1 MEARGEPGAG
11 TLTVTEEQ
19 LGSTEELRGR
29 QLSGRWWL
37 LARVV
42 GVAMALYHVAV
53 LGFYSTD
60 PQKMYA
66 FHLMFASLLVF
77 LLLPARKGQG
87 SATPTAWDLLLAL
100 ASVGVVVYQ
109 LLFFSELTNRAGV
122 LPTLAD
128 VGVGVLLLVVVVEMV
143 RRTSGWAMPI
153 LGGLF
158 VLYAFLGPYLP
169 SLFRHNGFPFSTTI
183 SFLFS
188 DNGIYSAPIA
198 ASARYVYLFI
208 LFGAFLEASGIGKFI
223 VNLGLSLAGHRRG
236 GPAKVS
242 ILTSAL
248 FGTASGS
255 SAANVMV
262 DGVINVPLM
271 KSTGFR
277 PSVAGAIEAMNST
290 GGQLVPPVMG
300 AAAFLMADILGVP
313 YSRVALSALIPALL
327 YYVAAY
333 WMIDFYSAR
342 NGLRGLPRDRL
353 PKLGAVLVQQGFLLG
368 PLALILVL
376 IMGFDQSP
384 FRAALWGLAATVVAS
399 WAGRGERVAHPWV
412 LLAAV
417 AYGVASRLGAPSLWS
432 FLVGCAAVAGVY
444 AWRPEARDGIRR
456 LVDALYDGSWRS
468 VEIAATTAAAGM
480 VVGILSLTGLGGKL
494 SLALLTLAGGNV
506 LLMLGVAML
515 VALLLGMGLPTTAA
529 YAIMAS
535 TLAPALVQAGIPP
548 MAAHLFLFY
557 FACLSALTPP
567 VALASFAAASLAR
580 APMWET
586 GWQSVRFALAGF
598 IVPYMFVFGPALLM
612 QGHWY
617 EVLWA
622 VVTGTIG
629 TLCLGGAVVGYLL
642 RPADRLER
650 LLLFGAALLLIKP
663 GLLTDTAGFGLLAA
677 VVALQRLR
685 TPVTV
690 PQPGGVSTERV

>member
-1 MEARGEPGAG
+1 VAAEREAEG
-11 TLTVTEEQ
+11 LLVTEEQ
-19 LGSTEELRGR
+19 LGSAEELRGR
-29 QLSGRWWL
+29 RLTGGWWWL
-37 LARVV
+37 ARGV

-66 FHLMFASLLVF
+66 FHLLFASVLVF
-77 LLLPARKGQG
+77 LLLPARKGQE
-87 SATPTAWDLLLAL
+87 STRPTVWDLVLAA
-100 ASVGVVVYQ
+100 ASVAVVVYQ
-109 LLFFSELTNRAGV
+109 LVFFSELTNRAGV
-122 LPTLAD
+122 LPTAAD
-128 VGVGVLLLVVVVEMV
+128 VVVGVVLLVVVVEAA
-143 RRTSGWAMPI
+143 RRTSGWALPI

-158 VLYAFLGPYLP
+158 VLYAFVGPSLP
-169 SLFRHNGFPFSTTI
+169 SLFRHNGFPFATTI

-188 DNGIYSAPIA
+188 DNGIYGAPIA

-208 LFGAFLEASGIGKFI
+208 LFGAFLEASGVGKFI

-277 PSVAGAIEAMNST
+277 PAVAGAIEAMNST

-313 YSRVALSALIPALL
+313 YSRVALSALIPAFL

-333 WMIDFYSAR
+333 WMIDFYAAR
-342 NGLRGLPRDRL
+342 NGLRGLPRERL
-353 PKLGAVLVQQGFLLG
+353 PRLGSVLARQGYLLG

-399 WAGRGERVAHPWV
+399 WAARGERVAHPWV

-417 AYGVASRLGAPSLWS
+417 VYVLASRLGLPSLWG
-432 FLVGCAAVAGVY
+432 FLLGCVTVAVVY
-444 AWRPEARDGIRR
+444 VWRQEAREGIRR
-456 LVDALYDGSWRS
+456 MVDALYDGSWRS

-506 LLMLGVAML
+506 LLMLVVAMF

-548 MAAHLFLFY
+548 LAAHLFLFY

-567 VALASFAAASLAR
+567 VALASYAAASLAR

-598 IVPYMFVFGPALLM
+598 IVPYMFVYGPSLLM

-617 EVLWA
+617 DVLWS
-622 VVTGTIG
+622 VVTGAVG

-642 RPADRLER
+642 KPATWVER
-650 LLLFGAALLLIKP
+650 LLLFAAAVLLIKP
-663 GLLTDTAGFGLLAA
+663 GLLTDGAGFGLLA
-677 VVALQRLR
+677 VTVALQRARAAVPL
-685 TPVTV
+685 
-690 PQPGGVSTERV
+690 PQPEGLPSRGA

>member
-1 MEARGEPGAG
+1 MATGLRGESLA
-11 TLTVTEEQ
+11 VTQ
-19 LGSTEELRGR
+19 DQVGSAEELRGR
-29 QLSGRWWL
+29 PLRGGWWL
-37 LARVV
+37 LARAT
-42 GVAMALYHVAV
+42 GISMALYHVAV

-66 FHLMFASLLVF
+66 FHLMFASFLVF
-77 LLLPARKGQG
+77 LLLPARKGRPSQVP
-87 SATPTAWDLLLAL
+87 TPWDLFLLLAS
-100 ASVGVVVYQ
+100 AGVVVYQ
-109 LLFFSELTNRAGV
+109 LLFFTDLTNRAGV
-122 LPTLAD
+122 FPTRED
-128 VGVGVLLLVVVVEMV
+128 VVAGLLLLLVVVEMS
-143 RRTSGWAMPI
+143 RRTSGWALPV
-153 LGGLF
+153 LGGVF
-158 VLYAFLGPYLP
+158 VLYAFVGPYLP

-208 LFGAFLEASGIGKFI
+208 LFGAVLESSGIGKFI
-223 VNLGLSLAGHRRG
+223 VNLGLSVAGHRRG

-271 KSTGFR
+271 KSTGFK
-277 PSVAGAIEAMNST
+277 PTVAGAIEAMNST
-290 GGQLVPPVMG
+290 GGQLVPPIMG

-333 WMIDFYSAR
+333 WMIDFYAAR
-342 NGLRGLPRDRL
+342 NGLRGLPRERL
-353 PKLGAVLVQQGFLLG
+353 PQLRGVLLRQGYLLG
-368 PLALILVL
+368 PLALVLVL

-384 FRAALWGLAATVVAS
+384 FRAALWGVGATVAAS
-399 WAGRGERVAHPWV
+399 WLSRESRVAHPWV
-412 LLAAV
+412 LGGVV
-417 AYGVASRLGAPSLWS
+417 AYVLASRLGAPPLWS
-432 FLVGCAAVAGVY
+432 FLVACAAVAGVY
-444 AWRPEARDGIRR
+444 AVRPEAREGIRR
-456 LVDALYDGSWRS
+456 LADALYDGSWRS
-468 VEIAATTAAAGM
+468 VEIASTTAAAGT

-494 SLALLTLAGGNV
+494 SLALLQLAGGS
-506 LLMLGVAML
+506 LLPMLAVAMV
-515 VALLLGMGLPTTAA
+515 VALVLGMGLPTTAA

-535 TLAPALVQAGIPP
+535 TLAPALVQAGIQP

-567 VALASFAAASLAR
+567 VALASYAAASLAR

-598 IVPYMFVFGPALLM
+598 IVPYMFTFGPSLLM
-612 QGHWY
+612 QGRWY
-617 EVLWA
+617 EVAWA
-622 VVTGTIG
+622 VATGTVG
-629 TLCLGGAVVGYLL
+629 TLCLAGAVVGYLL
-642 RPADRLER
+642 RPATWLER
-650 LLLFGAALLLIKP
+650 LAMFAAALLLIKP
-663 GLLTDTAGFGLLAA
+663 GIVTDTAGFGLLALA
-677 VVALQRLR
+677 LVLQRLR
-685 TPVTV
+685 APLLV
-690 PQPGGVSTERV
+690 PQPEGAPTRGT

>member
-1 MEARGEPGAG
+1 VARGAG
-11 TLTVTEEQ
+11 GDHLRVTEEQ
-19 LGSTEELRGR
+19 LGSAEELRGR
-29 QLSGRWWL
+29 SLQGGWGL
-37 LARVV
+37 VV
-42 GVAMALYHVAV
+42 RATGIAMALYHVAV

-66 FHLMFASLLVF
+66 FHLMFASFLVF
-77 LLLPARKGQG
+77 LLLPARKRDP
-87 SATPTAWDLLLAL
+87 APTPTLWDLFLVL
-100 ASVGVVVYQ
+100 ASAAVVVYQ
-109 LLFFSELTNRAGV
+109 LVFFSDLTNRAGV
-122 LPTLAD
+122 LPTLTD
-128 VGVGVLLLVVVVEMV
+128 VVVGLLLLLVVVEMS
-143 RRTSGWAMPI
+143 RRTSGWALPI
-153 LGGLF
+153 LGGVF
-158 VLYAFLGPYLP
+158 VLYAFVGPYLP

-188 DNGIYSAPIA
+188 DNGIYGAPIA

-208 LFGAFLEASGIGKFI
+208 LFGALLEASGIGKFI
-223 VNLGLSLAGHRRG
+223 VNLGLSVAGHRRG

-277 PSVAGAIEAMNST
+277 PAIAGAIEAMNST

-313 YSRVALSALIPALL
+313 YSRVALSAVIPALL

-333 WMIDFYSAR
+333 WMIDFYAAR

-353 PKLGAVLVQQGFLLG
+353 PRLRGVLVQQGYLLG
-368 PLALILVL
+368 PLALVLVL

-384 FRAALWGLAATVVAS
+384 FRAALWGLGATVAAS
-399 WAGRGERVAHPWV
+399 WLGRESQVAHPWV
-412 LLAAV
+412 LLGVV
-417 AYGVASRLGAPSLWS
+417 AYGVASRFGLPPLWS
-432 FLVGCAAVAGVY
+432 FLVGCAAVGAVY
-444 AWRPEARDGIRR
+444 AWRPQAREGIRK
-456 LVDALYDGSWRS
+456 LLDAFYDGSWRS

-494 SLALLTLAGGNV
+494 SLALLALAGGS
-506 LLMLGVAML
+506 LLPMLVVAMV

-535 TLAPALVQAGIPP
+535 TLAPALVQAGVPP

-567 VALASFAAASLAR
+567 VALASYAAASLAR

-598 IVPYMFVFGPALLM
+598 IVPYMFVFGPPLLM
-612 QGHWY
+612 QGHWT
-617 EVLWA
+617 EVAWA
-622 VVTGTIG
+622 TFTGSVG
-629 TLCLGGAVVGYLL
+629 TLCLAAAVVGYLL
-642 RPADRLER
+642 RPATWPER
-650 LLLFGAALLLIKP
+650 GLLLAASLLLIKP
-663 GLLTDTAGFGLLAA
+663 GIVTDTAGFGLLALALGSQRMRAA
-677 VVALQRLR
+677 VRA
-685 TPVTV
+685 
-690 PQPGGVSTERV
+690 PQPEGVPSQGA

>member
-1 MEARGEPGAG
+1 VGQRGPEAGIEDLLRAEVGPA
-11 TLTVTEEQ
+11 
-19 LGSTEELRGR
+19 EELRGR
-29 QLSGRWWL
+29 ALTGAWRL
-37 LARVV
+37 LARAV
-42 GVAMALYHVAV
+42 GVAMALYHIAV

-66 FHLMFASLLVF
+66 FHFMFASLLVF
-77 LLLPARKGQG
+77 LVLPARKGRE
-87 SATPTAWDLLLAL
+87 STPPSAWDLLLAL
-100 ASVGVVVYQ
+100 ASVGVVAYQ
-109 LLFFSELTNRAGV
+109 LLFFAELTNRAGV
-122 LPTLAD
+122 MPTTVD
-128 VGVGVLLLVVVVEMV
+128 VVVGMALLVLVVEAA
-143 RRTSGWAMPI
+143 RRTSGWALPV

-158 VLYAFLGPYLP
+158 VLYAFVGPYLP
-169 SLFRHNGFPFSTTI
+169 SLFRHNGFPFATTI

-223 VNLGLSLAGHRRG
+223 VDLGLSVAGHRRG

-277 PSVAGAIEAMNST
+277 PVVAGAIEAMNST

-313 YSRVALSALIPALL
+313 YSRVALAALIPALL

-333 WMIDFYSAR
+333 WMIDFYAAR
-342 NGLRGLPRDRL
+342 NGLRGLARDRL
-353 PKLGAVLVQQGFLLG
+353 PKLGVVLARQGYLLG

-384 FRAALWGLAATVVAS
+384 FRAALWGLAATGVAS
-399 WAGRGERVAHPWV
+399 WVGRGERVAHPWV

-417 AYGVASRLGAPSLWS
+417 AYVVAGRFGVPSLWG
-432 FLVGCAAVAGVY
+432 FLLSCAVVAAVY
-444 AWRPEARDGIRR
+444 LWRQEAREGIRR
-456 LVDALYDGSWRS
+456 MVDALYDGSWRS

-494 SLALLTLAGGNV
+494 SLALLSLAGGNV
-506 LLMLGVAML
+506 LLLLVVAMF

-548 MAAHLFLFY
+548 LAAHLFLFY

-567 VALASFAAASLAR
+567 VALASYAAASLAR

-622 VVTGTIG
+622 VITGSVG
-629 TLCLGGAVVGYLL
+629 TLCLAGAVVGYLL
-642 RPADRLER
+642 RPATVLER
-650 LLLFGAALLLIKP
+650 LVLFGAALLLIKP
-663 GLLTDTAGFGLLAA
+663 GLLTDGAGFGLL
-677 VVALQRLR
+677 VVALALQRLR
-685 TPVTV
+685 APAPV
-690 PQPGGVSTERV
+690 PQPGGLPTQGA

>member
-1 MEARGEPGAG
+1 MRAAEGGAV
-11 TLTVTEEQ
+11 LAVTEEQ

-37 LARVV
+37 VARVV

-77 LLLPARKGQG
+77 LLLPARKGRV
-87 SATPTAWDLLLAL
+87 SPTPTAWDLLLAVL
-100 ASVGVVVYQ
+100 SVGVVVYQ

-122 LPTLAD
+122 MPTLAD
-128 VGVGVLLLVVVVEMV
+128 VGVGLLLLVVVVEMV

-384 FRAALWGLAATVVAS
+384 FRAALWGLGATVVAS

-417 AYGVASRLGAPSLWS
+417 AYGVASRLGVPSLWS
-432 FLVGCAAVAGVY
+432 FLVGCAAVAVVY
-444 AWRPEARDGIRR
+444 AWRPEAREGIRR

-506 LLMLGVAML
+506 LPMLVVAML

-612 QGHWY
+612 QGQWY

-642 RPADRLER
+642 RPATPLER

-663 GLLTDTAGFGLLAA
+663 GVLTDSAGFGLLAA
-677 VVALQRLR
+677 AVALQRLR
-685 TPVTV
+685 APLAV
-690 PQPGGVSTERV
+690 PQPGGVTTERV

>member
-1 MEARGEPGAG
+1 VAARDEGLDRFVIPEEP
-11 TLTVTEEQ
+11 
-19 LGSTEELRGR
+19 GSTEELRGR
-29 QLSGRWWL
+29 ELHGAWRL
-37 LARVV
+37 VV
-42 GVAMALYHVAV
+42 RAVGIAMALYHVAV

-77 LLLPARKGQG
+77 LALPARKGRA
-87 SATPTAWDLLLAL
+87 SAAPTPWDLLLAV

-122 LPTLAD
+122 VPTPAD
-128 VGVGVLLLVVVVEMV
+128 VVVGVILLVVVVETA
-143 RRTSGWAMPI
+143 RRTSGWALPV

-158 VLYAFLGPYLP
+158 VLYAFVGPYLP
-169 SLFRHNGFPFSTTI
+169 SLFRHNGFAFATTI

-223 VNLGLSLAGHRRG
+223 VDLGLSVAGHRRG

-277 PSVAGAIEAMNST
+277 PAVAGAIEAMNST

-333 WMIDFYSAR
+333 WMIDLYSAH

-353 PKLGAVLVQQGFLLG
+353 PRLGTVMARQGFLLG

-399 WAGRGERVAHPWV
+399 WAGRGQRVAHPWV

-432 FLVGCAAVAGVY
+432 FLVACATVAGVY
-444 AWRPEARDGIRR
+444 AWRPEAREGIRR
-456 LVDALYDGSWRS
+456 MVDALYDGSWRS

-494 SLALLTLAGGNV
+494 SLALLALSGGDV
-506 LLMLGVAML
+506 LPMLVVAMF

-535 TLAPALVQAGIPP
+535 TLAPALVQAGIAP

-567 VALASFAAASLAR
+567 VALASYAAASLAR
-580 APMWET
+580 APLWET

-598 IVPYMFVFGPALLM
+598 IVPYMFVFGPPLLM

-622 VVTGTIG
+622 VFTGAAG
-629 TLCLGGAVVGYLL
+629 TLCLAGGVVGHFL
-642 RPADRLER
+642 RPATRIER
-650 LLLFGAALLLIKP
+650 VLLFAAALLLIKP
-663 GLLTDTAGFGLLAA
+663 GLLTDGAGFALLAG

-685 TPVTV
+685 GPVTV
-690 PQPGGVSTERV
+690 AQPSGVPTQGA